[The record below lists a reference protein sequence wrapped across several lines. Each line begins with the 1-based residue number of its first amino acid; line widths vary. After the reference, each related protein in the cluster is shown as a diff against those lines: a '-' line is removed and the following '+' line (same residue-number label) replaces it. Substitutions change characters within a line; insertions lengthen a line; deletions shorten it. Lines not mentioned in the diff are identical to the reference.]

1 MAEMFIL
8 DVTTGS
14 ADVATL
20 RLQDGEGRHVAAH
33 EVSLAAH
40 APSLWEAVFDTR
52 QHVARMMNVE
62 APAAVLAKVGAFLGE
77 QVLGRGIAAALA
89 AGRGQRTLLV
99 RLPDPTRDGLAAKLA
114 RVPWEIARA
123 PGDTLTLL
131 ERNVVVRAAPAGAT
145 PAGATPAGATP
156 AGATPAGATP
166 ARETALAL
174 EAGQPVRVLLVFAEA
189 PEARPLAA
197 RLERERLLDLF
208 FEEVLPRRN
217 VEVEVLCHGVTRRRL
232 TEQMRERG
240 GYHVVHWSGHGQGD
254 TLEIA
259 RDEGETAG
267 TRITAKELVELFANA
282 GGFIPAVV
290 FLSACE
296 GGRVVDRAA
305 DGFTGTALSLVREGV
320 KQVVAMRHRV
330 GDRYARRLARRFYRR
345 LLADGKAHAVDEALA
360 LAKGELKA
368 DGKRQGEYGPVD
380 WATPM
385 VFGVEPVRVEPG
397 ARRSAQMDRRGPR
410 PQPLLPSGSRELDP
424 PRGFVGRGGELTELA
439 GRWLEGGEAP
449 VAVVQGLAGIGKTSL
464 AGEMIH
470 LWFGR
475 FDYVLCFQARGGA
488 LSIEEFYRRL
498 DQRLTLASPAYRE
511 RCAGNEMARVYVEPG
526 PAFKGTERD
535 EALRN
540 NLVDALAAERIL
552 VVLDN
557 FETNL
562 LRTGGPEYAAQD
574 PAWDGLLEALGDRL
588 RGTGS
593 RVLVTCRHKL
603 AALKKHGVW
612 MPLGP
617 LTREE
622 AALFFEGQPPIRQ
635 LLFGDD
641 AAQALAKRILDV
653 SRGHP
658 LILARIADLARPH
671 YHQAY
676 GLAEAGRTA
685 LAAALD
691 RIQGDGYGAL
701 PEVFAGAR
709 TEDERERERA
719 YLDDV
724 AIGAVDLL
732 IERLKPGARSV
743 LWIVTRAG
751 EPVTVEMIA
760 AAVGRVP
767 AMDLDELCASG
778 LVVREGEAYA
788 FHELVAE
795 RAAAWVEK
803 HPDERRGKTEADVW
817 TAYGVRYGAVFEELV
832 AASKRDLASEA
843 GRWAIRYLVRARA
856 FERLGGLA
864 CSVITGTLDPV
875 LLEQVIADLHC
886 AAGEVPAGEAR
897 WSLRTNLAD
906 ALRRAGRPDQALS
919 LCTQAAEEAEAAEH
933 WSHLG
938 WIFGNWA
945 HSLGDV
951 GHLDRA
957 RVMYM
962 KSARAMRRSGRS
974 RADIIAM
981 ELEALRVEVKQGRA
995 GAALPAI
1002 EAKLDEVRTWW
1013 ALRQQGQPG
1022 PESPDREV
1030 TARAFVGGLDV
1041 AHHANHALE
1050 RWQPCLDLLGEVEQV
1065 QRDLGTG
1072 EHEVARTRFNRYAPL
1087 LRLGKLAEAKAVLEG
1102 CLDVDRRIGDAP
1114 GEGTDLGALA
1124 DVWNRLGDPTQ
1135 ALALAHRALAVC
1147 NCLPDPG
1154 ARAVSHCNL
1163 ALYLHAAGTPAE
1175 APSHHLAALVY
1186 TLVTG
1191 LDPRR
1196 SLRNLAVDIRE
1207 SAARNETF
1215 TFPPLPTLLADPAF
1229 SALRAYL
1236 TSAGADL
1243 PALQARIDALVAEA
1257 RAAAP

>member
-1 MAEMFIL
+1 
-8 DVTTGS
+8 
-14 ADVATL
+14 
-20 RLQDGEGRHVAAH
+20 
-33 EVSLAAH
+33 
-40 APSLWEAVFDTR
+40 
-52 QHVARMMNVE
+52 
-62 APAAVLAKVGAFLGE
+62 VG
-77 QVLGRGIAAALA
+77 
-89 AGRGQRTLLV
+89 
-99 RLPDPTRDGLAAKLA
+99 
-114 RVPWEIARA
+114 
-123 PGDTLTLL
+123 
-131 ERNVVVRAAPAGAT
+131 
-145 PAGATPAGATP
+145 
-156 AGATPAGATP
+156 
-166 ARETALAL
+166 
-174 EAGQPVRVLLVFAEA
+174 
-189 PEARPLAA
+189 
-197 RLERERLLDLF
+197 
-208 FEEVLPRRN
+208 
-217 VEVEVLCHGVTRRRL
+217 
-232 TEQMRERG
+232 
-240 GYHVVHWSGHGQGD
+240 
-254 TLEIA
+254 
-259 RDEGETAG
+259 
-267 TRITAKELVELFANA
+267 
-282 GGFIPAVV
+282 
-290 FLSACE
+290 
-296 GGRVVDRAA
+296 
-305 DGFTGTALSLVREGV
+305 
-320 KQVVAMRHRV
+320 
-330 GDRYARRLARRFYRR
+330 
-345 LLADGKAHAVDEALA
+345 
-360 LAKGELKA
+360 
-368 DGKRQGEYGPVD
+368 
-380 WATPM
+380 
-385 VFGVEPVRVEPG
+385 
-397 ARRSAQMDRRGPR
+397 
-410 PQPLLPSGSRELDP
+410 
-424 PRGFVGRGGELTELA
+424 
-439 GRWLEGGEAP
+439 
-449 VAVVQGLAGIGKTSL
+449 VVQGLAGIGKTSL

-767 AMDLDELCASG
+767 AIDLDELCASG

-795 RAAAWVEK
+795 RATAWVEK
-803 HPDERRGKTEADVW
+803 HPDERRGKTEADIW
-817 TAYGVRYGAVFEELV
+817 TVYGERYHALFKELL
-832 AASKRDLASEA
+832 AAGKRDLASEA
-843 GRWAIRYLVRARA
+843 GQRGIRFLVRARA
-856 FERLGGLA
+856 FERLGGFA
-864 CSVITGTLDPV
+864 SGVVIGTSDPA
-875 LLEQVIADLHC
+875 LLGRVIADLQV
-886 AAGEVPAGEAR
+886 AAGDVPAGQTR
-897 WSLRTNLAD
+897 WRLRLNLAD
-906 ALRRAGRPDQALS
+906 ALSRAGRPDQALS
-919 LCTQAAEEAEAAEH
+919 LYALAAEEAEAAEH
-933 WSHLG
+933 WSDLCA
-938 WIFGNWA
+938 IYGNWA
-945 HSLGDV
+945 NALSDV
-951 GHLDRA
+951 GQLDRA
-957 RVMYM
+957 RETHL
-962 KSARAMRRSGRS
+962 KSADAARRAGRPRVTVVGS
-974 RADIIAM
+974 
-981 ELEALRVEVKQGRA
+981 ELEALRVDVEQGRA
-995 GAALPAI
+995 EDALPAI
-1002 EAKLDEVRTWW
+1002 EAKLGEVRAWW
-1013 ALRQQGQPG
+1013 ALRQQGQRV
-1022 PESPDREV
+1022 PEAPDDEEL
-1030 TARAFVGGLDV
+1030 ARTLVSGLDISRQ
-1041 AHHANHALE
+1041 ANLALE
-1050 RWQPCLDLLGEVEQV
+1050 RWQPCLDLLGELEQV
-1065 QRDLGTG
+1065 ERDLGTG
-1072 EHEVARTRFNRYAPL
+1072 EHEVARTRFNRYRPL
-1087 LRLGKLAEAKAVLEG
+1087 LRLGYRAEARTVLEG
-1102 CLDVDRRIGDAP
+1102 CLEVFHRVGDVTTEA
-1114 GEGTDLGALA
+1114 GTLTGLA
-1124 DVWNRLGDPTQ
+1124 EVWNRLGDPTQ
-1135 ALALAHRALAVC
+1135 AIALERRSLAVGDR
-1147 NCLPDPG
+1147 LADPG
-1154 ARAVSHCNL
+1154 ARAISHNNL
-1163 ALYLHAAGTPAE
+1163 ANYLHAAGTPAE
-1175 APSHHLAALVY
+1175 APSHQLAALVY
-1186 TLVTG
+1186 SLVTG
-1191 LDPRR
+1191 LDPRIY
-1196 SLRNLAVDIRE
+1196 LRNLADRTRE
-1207 SAARNETF
+1207 AAARGETF
-1215 TFPPLPTLLADPAF
+1215 AFPPLATLLADPAF

>member
-52 QHVARMMNVE
+52 QHVGRMMNVE

-77 QVLGRGIAAALA
+77 HVLGRGIAAALA

-145 PAGATPAGATP
+145 PAGATPAGA
-156 AGATPAGATP
+156 APAGATP

-208 FEEVLPRRN
+208 FDEVLPRRN

-305 DGFTGTALSLVREGV
+305 DGFTGTALALVREGV

-360 LAKGELKA
+360 LAKAELKA

-410 PQPLLPSGSRELDP
+410 PQPLLPSGSRELDL

-439 GRWLEGGEAP
+439 GRWLDGAEAP

-475 FDYVLCFQARGGA
+475 FDWVFCFQARGGA
-488 LSIEEFYRRL
+488 LSIEELYRRL

-526 PAFKGTERD
+526 PAFKGELREET
-535 EALRN
+535 LRN

-562 LRTGGPEYAAQD
+562 LKTGGPEYAAQD

-603 AALKKHGVW
+603 AALKRHGVW

-617 LTREE
+617 LTGDE
-622 AALFFEGQPPIRQ
+622 ARLFFEGQPPIRG

-641 AAQALAKRILDV
+641 AAKALAKRILDV

-671 YHQAY
+671 YHKTY
-676 GLAEAGRTA
+676 GLAAEGRTA

-691 RIQGDGYGAL
+691 KIQGDGYRAL

-767 AMDLDELCASG
+767 AIDLDELCASG

-795 RAAAWVEK
+795 RATAWVEK
-803 HPDERRGKTEADVW
+803 HPDERRGKTEADIW
-817 TAYGVRYGAVFEELV
+817 TVYGERYHALFKELL
-832 AASKRDLASEA
+832 AAGKRDLASEA
-843 GRWAIRYLVRARA
+843 GQRGIRFLVRARA
-856 FERLGGLA
+856 FERLGGFA
-864 CSVITGTLDPV
+864 SGVVIGTSDPA
-875 LLEQVIADLHC
+875 LLGRVIADLQV
-886 AAGEVPAGEAR
+886 AAGDVPAGQTR
-897 WSLRTNLAD
+897 WRLRLNLAD
-906 ALRRAGRPDQALS
+906 ALSRAGRPDQALS
-919 LCTQAAEEAEAAEH
+919 LYALAAEEAEAAEH
-933 WSHLG
+933 WSDLCA
-938 WIFGNWA
+938 IYGNWA
-945 HSLGDV
+945 NALSDV
-951 GHLDRA
+951 GQLDRA
-957 RVMYM
+957 RETHL
-962 KSARAMRRSGRS
+962 KSADAARRAGRPRVTVVGS
-974 RADIIAM
+974 
-981 ELEALRVEVKQGRA
+981 ELEALRVDVEQGRA
-995 GAALPAI
+995 EDALPAI
-1002 EAKLDEVRTWW
+1002 EAKLGEVRAWW
-1013 ALRQQGQPG
+1013 ALRQQGQRV
-1022 PESPDREV
+1022 PEAPDDEEL
-1030 TARAFVGGLDV
+1030 ARTLVSGLDISRQ
-1041 AHHANHALE
+1041 ANLALE
-1050 RWQPCLDLLGEVEQV
+1050 RWQPCLDLLGELEQV
-1065 QRDLGTG
+1065 ERDLGTG
-1072 EHEVARTRFNRYAPL
+1072 EHEVARTRFNRYRPL
-1087 LRLGKLAEAKAVLEG
+1087 LRLGYRAEARTVLEG
-1102 CLDVDRRIGDAP
+1102 CLEVFHRVGDVTTEA
-1114 GEGTDLGALA
+1114 GTLTGLA
-1124 DVWNRLGDPTQ
+1124 EVWNRLGDPTQ
-1135 ALALAHRALAVC
+1135 AIALERRSLAVGDR
-1147 NCLPDPG
+1147 LADPG
-1154 ARAVSHCNL
+1154 ARAISHNNL
-1163 ALYLHAAGTPAE
+1163 ANYLHAAGTPAE
-1175 APSHHLAALVY
+1175 APSHQLAALVY
-1186 TLVTG
+1186 ILVTG
-1191 LDPRR
+1191 LDPRIY
-1196 SLRNLAVDIRE
+1196 LRNLADRTRE
-1207 SAARNETF
+1207 AAARGETF
-1215 TFPPLPTLLADPAF
+1215 AFPPLATLLADPAF